1 MRCLRAR
8 SIPALDCQTQSA
20 MNLEKRVEEGG
31 FYYIHSIN
39 HDAAKRS
46 LTVEFMKA
54 PEEMSPAK
62 RCLIFEDVEDY
73 SEVVDRDTV
82 IEEAEDGVIDSLIGL
97 SEYAFEGKL
106 RYELLTEDRV
116 INFHTNTKPRIEDVW
131 PEAI

>member
-1 MRCLRAR
+1 
-8 SIPALDCQTQSA
+8 

-62 RCLIFEDVEDY
+62 RFLIFEDIEDY
-73 SEVVDRDTV
+73 AEEVDSDTA

-97 SEYAFEGKL
+97 SEYQHEGKL
-106 RYELLTEDRV
+106 MYELVTEDRV
-116 INFHTNTKPRIEDVW
+116 FNLHTNTKPRIEDVW
-131 PEAI
+131 PKAI